1 MKIKYIF
8 SIAAGLIVLATTSCS
23 EKKTTETDA
32 KKAPSEENAEVV
44 APAKA
49 TTIATAETPVAAV
62 TPETPV
68 VAAPSAYYVMFT
80 GKG

>member
-44 APAKA
+44 APAPAEA
-49 TTIATAETPVAAV
+49 TTPAAAV